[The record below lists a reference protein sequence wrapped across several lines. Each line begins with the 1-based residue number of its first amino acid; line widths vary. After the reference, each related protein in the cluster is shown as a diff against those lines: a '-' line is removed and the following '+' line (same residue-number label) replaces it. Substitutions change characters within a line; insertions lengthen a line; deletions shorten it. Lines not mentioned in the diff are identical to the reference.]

1 MPVQHKNNTD
11 IYLTYGNDLREIPAY
26 TITEAARHLNMPL
39 PTLRSW
45 VKGRYYPVGNGE
57 ERRFFE
63 PAIIL
68 PESNRSQLSFINLI
82 EAHVLDG
89 MRRQHSVPFYNV
101 RRGLEFLKQHFPSSA
116 HPLAD
121 NWFQTDGFDLYI
133 EDYLGRIINVSQSGQ
148 IEMKELIQSYLK
160 RIERDVK
167 GIPTRLFPFV
177 KTRSRQEPPLVVIDP
192 LISFGKPVLVGS
204 GIPTSIIAERFY
216 AGDSTDVLAKDYGRE
231 RSEIEEAVQYEAP
244 TSKAA

>member
-1 MPVQHKNNTD
+1 MPPSHKNNSEAYSRRGSD
-11 IYLTYGNDLREIPAY
+11 IREIPVY
-26 TITEAARHLNMPL
+26 TITEAARHLNIPL

-45 VKGRYYPVGNGE
+45 VKGRHYPVGKYGE
-57 ERRFFE
+57 QRFFH

-68 PESNRSQLSFINLI
+68 SDLDRSQLSFINLI

-101 RRGLEFLKQHFPSSA
+101 RAALDYLKTQYPSK

-121 NWFQTDGFDLYI
+121 YWFQTDGFDLFI
-133 EDYLGRIINVSQSGQ
+133 EDLDKQLINVSRKGQ
-148 IEMKELIQSYLK
+148 LEMDIVRAYLK
-160 RIERDVK
+160 RIDRDVK
-167 GIPTRLFPFV
+167 GVPARLYPVV
-177 KTRSRQEPPLVVIDP
+177 KTRSLQDPPLVVIDP
-192 LISFGKPVLVGS
+192 LVSFGKPVLVGS

-216 AGDSTDVLAKDYGRE
+216 AGDSTDTLAKDYGRE

-244 TSKAA
+244 TRKAA